1 MLVPARARAV
11 VAAVT
16 VEPAMFAY
24 FLSIYL
30 LYSVFHP
37 TVFGRVCSAHLAM
50 HPSLNTSHC
59 SHLYSINSTEATAA
73 LAEVKTLLVAH
84 SATQYMSLSV

>member
-1 MLVPARARAV
+1 MFSRRRKEGRAAMLLPGRARAV

-37 TVFGRVCSAHLAM
+37 TVFGRVCSAHLAT

-59 SHLYSINSTEATAA
+59 SRLYSINSTEATAA
-73 LAEVKTLLVAH
+73 LAEVKTLF
-84 SATQYMSLSV
+84 